1 MGRVSTPPGLFTWNE
16 FDGVD
21 IIGLSSSGMP
31 TFLFGMLLT
40 NILTQMYKQW
50 AQVVVA
56 HRCDSGAGEE
66 FGSRQANSGS
76 HISACMLGHIGPVT
90 SKYGIHTYRAFDGP
104 DFDDEHVDQLPLI
117 TGYEEFAATF
127 ADDLADQL
135 ARNSPQ
141 QQPAE
146 VALQQLEEHPPI
158 DCELRHVLIELMLSP
173 TQPLKQDDTAGNLP
187 SSCEVVAY
195 CHMGNTKLCI
205 QRKGCQPHF
214 IATVE
219 HAAIP
224 SSVRVSIGASLIYR
238 LVLPPAT
245 TVYVALCTMQKMSYA
260 FKTCQ
265 AHNLPDAFP
274 PGSVGSTHLVHHRSC
289 TPQQARRIA
298 ALDDVDAQEFGEYIL
313 TVIDDVLEYQ
323 RNQTE
328 KMRNRMIDKAVR
340 DSLESVVESVAVH
353 VTAPDA
359 AEALTTADAVVTGRV
374 AYTQAPSVTAVPQSS
389 HPLSPN
395 HPPIIASKAPKR
407 KRLKTVRKVKALDA
421 AEALTTAVPQ
431 SPPKLPQENLHRS
444 PLGCIT
450 NKRTRS

>member
-1 MGRVSTPPGLFTWNE
+1 MCIRDST
-16 FDGVD
+16 D
-21 IIGLSSSGMP
+21 
-31 TFLFGMLLT
+31 
-40 NILTQMYKQW
+40 ILTQMYKQW

-76 HISACMLGHIGPVT
+76 HVSACMLGHIGPVT
-90 SKYGIHTYRAFDGP
+90 NKYGIHTYRAFDGP
-104 DFDDEHVDQLPLI
+104 DFDDEHVDQLPFL
-117 TGYEEFAATF
+117 TGYEEFVATF

-135 ARNSPQ
+135 RISTQ
-141 QQPAE
+141 LQPAE
-146 VALQQLEEHPPI
+146 VALQQPEVHPPV
-158 DCELRHVLIELMLSP
+158 DCGLRHVLIELMLSP

-274 PGSVGSTHLVHHRSC
+274 PGSVGSTHLVPHLV
-289 TPQQARRIA
+289 PRRIA
-298 ALDDVDAQEFGEYIL
+298 AQDDADAQEFGEYIL
-313 TVIDDVLEYQ
+313 TAIDHVLQYQ
-323 RNQTE
+323 RIQTE
-328 KMRNRMIDKAVR
+328 KMRNRRIDKAIR
-340 DSLESVVESVAVH
+340 DSLESIVESVAVH

-359 AEALTTADAVVTGRV
+359 AEA
-374 AYTQAPSVTAVPQSS
+374 
-389 HPLSPN
+389 
-395 HPPIIASKAPKR
+395 
-407 KRLKTVRKVKALDA
+407 
-421 AEALTTAVPQ
+421 
-431 SPPKLPQENLHRS
+431 
-444 PLGCIT
+444 
-450 NKRTRS
+450 